1 MALSIKDKLFRKES
15 FFHNISILFVC
26 NILVN
31 IVGLFINMYL
41 ARVLKPEGYGE
52 YGLVLS
58 WGNILLVFSSLGIQQ
73 VAIRSIAQHQDKSAF
88 YFWTSFVARLI
99 GYAAVAILFSIY
111 FATFI
116 DKPILVLLIIL
127 LYTFVLTAWDGIQ
140 NLAFGMQRMG
150 FTGYINL
157 FGQLSLFVLYIII
170 PKSTINVIVVLVLM
184 VAIGAL
190 KDIGYYFK
198 CKRERLFKGTKRVT
212 SASLV
217 SDVKA
222 IVKESFPFFILSVF
236 TLFTTQ
242 FPVLFL
248 DRNAGVTE
256 VAYFNTANKLMVP
269 MSMMLNTIMV
279 ALFPNLS
286 KDAFSNPS
294 LFLDKIK
301 KILTT
306 MVPLAVYIC
315 CLIALFRNE
324 IVYVLFGDDYKSTG
338 VVMSTQCWYIVMN
351 FLFCLFGNVWAATK
365 HDKLLSILSIVYAC
379 VNTPILWYTSRYGAT
394 IMSCGYIVGA
404 IINMTYHYRYFL
416 RTLDFGLS
424 KMFTIKLFSLVFIGI
439 GFSFLFPIDMQIIYR
454 IAVSVL
460 LSIAIVLYLGKRI
473 KNPWHEVR

>member
-1 MALSIKDKLFRKES
+1 MKVLSIKDRLLSKES
-15 FFHNISILFVC
+15 FFHNISILFLC

-31 IVGLFINMYL
+31 LIGLFINMYL

-88 YFWTSFVARLI
+88 YFWVSFAARLI

-111 FATFI
+111 FAVFI
-116 DKPILVLLIIL
+116 NKPFLVLPIIL
-127 LYTFVLTAWDGIQ
+127 LYTFVLTVWDGIQ
-140 NLAFGMQRMG
+140 NLAFGMQRMEY
-150 FTGYINL
+150 TGYINL

-170 PKSTINVIVVLVLM
+170 PKSTVDVIVVLMLM

-198 CKRERLFKGTKRVT
+198 CKRERLFKGTKRVV
-212 SASLV
+212 SVSLV

-256 VAYFNTANKLMVP
+256 VAYFNTANKVMVP
-269 MSMMLNTIMV
+269 MTMMLNTIMV

-294 LFLDKIK
+294 LFLDKII

-306 MVPLAVYIC
+306 MFPLAVYIC

-324 IVYVLFGDDYKSTG
+324 IVYILFGDAYKSTG

-394 IMSCGYIVGA
+394 IMSCGYIIGA
-404 IINMTYHYRYFL
+404 VINMTYHYGFFL
-416 RTLDFGLS
+416 KTLNYRLS
-424 KMFTIKLFSLVFIGI
+424 RLFSIKLFTLLGIGI
-439 GFSFLFPIDMQIIYR
+439 TFSFVFPVNISLIDRSI
-454 IAVSVL
+454 VSVL
-460 LSIAIVLYLGKRI
+460 LSVIIIYYLSKRL
-473 KNPWHEVR
+473 KKSLS